1 MIHMHWQIFKS
12 NNQDGKLFLPGR
24 HMFSFTFS
32 IRGKEKKV
40 KRKKGSYGIFSF
52 FFCAKA
58 SELSPSPVP
67 SRLHCY
73 YLHHHHHYEFVCCF
87 NARGG
92 GKRKEKLSFVSCCC
106 SRRRRSVPKKR
117 GADYLLS
124 PKRIYRKKK
133 LKKPAFFYK
142 KTFCTLLVIFFRGK
156 LQLAMSLPASSK
168 CSLGWKFRKLRFPL
182 PPPFFPLPRQFHII
196 SNEQHRPPA
205 AAVG

>member
-1 MIHMHWQIFKS
+1 
-12 NNQDGKLFLPGR
+12 
-24 HMFSFTFS
+24 MFSFTFS

-58 SELSPSPVP
+58 SELCPSPVP

-92 GKRKEKLSFVSCCC
+92 GKRKEEGETLFCFLLLLPPPPQFCT
-106 SRRRRSVPKKR
+106 KKE

-124 PKRIYRKKK
+124 PKQISRK
-133 LKKPAFFYK
+133 
-142 KTFCTLLVIFFRGK
+142 
-156 LQLAMSLPASSK
+156 
-168 CSLGWKFRKLRFPL
+168 
-182 PPPFFPLPRQFHII
+182 
-196 SNEQHRPPA
+196 N
-205 AAVG
+205 